1 LDVFIDGFAYFS
13 LFPYIIYDHLKCVS
27 RLRVTLYEGEYSLL
41 ITSRSVLLRMR
52 NVSGKRRRENQNTHF
67 RFSNFFLKIV
77 LFIRYVEK
85 YLEPDRPQMKI
96 WCIPIAC
103 WIPNATN
110 THSEYVTLIALSQ
123 QQWLHEL
130 VSLLLHS
137 ILRVLFIL
145 VFFYIFGLQ
154 AVIRNILD
162 RMVTDIA

>member
-1 LDVFIDGFAYFS
+1 
-13 LFPYIIYDHLKCVS
+13 
-27 RLRVTLYEGEYSLL
+27 
-41 ITSRSVLLRMR
+41 
-52 NVSGKRRRENQNTHF
+52 
-67 RFSNFFLKIV
+67 
-77 LFIRYVEK
+77 
-85 YLEPDRPQMKI
+85 MKI

-110 THSEYVTLIALSQ
+110 THSEYVTLIALPQ